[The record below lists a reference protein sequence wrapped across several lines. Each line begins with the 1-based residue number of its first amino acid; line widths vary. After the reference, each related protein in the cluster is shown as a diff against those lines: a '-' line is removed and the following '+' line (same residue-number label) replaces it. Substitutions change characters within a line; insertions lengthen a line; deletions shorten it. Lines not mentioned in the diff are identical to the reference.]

1 MHRIWNNSIYPKLVT
16 GFLLAIIPVYIV
28 AMSLNQ
34 SGANHVREKNT
45 QSFNARMTF
54 YMRSLE
60 QELTSTKMLMNSLSQ
75 DSDLQKLST
84 IAPAMPRSEYYQS
97 INRLHDKMRLL
108 QGSNQ
113 YMDSA
118 KVYIPLISKT
128 IQESSY
134 VDPLSGDQVAALIEA
149 PNNVIFR
156 WNDKLLLGLA
166 NPDHVRPGKDPG
178 FVIVTELSIPLMQQA
193 LATLATESG
202 GAALVSADQS
212 WSVFHAG
219 GEANGPQ
226 IVDKLNREAL
236 ARAQLLRQTY
246 DENITVDNAAYWT
259 SVMHSDYLNAD
270 LIMFVPQSEFI
281 GPLSQYR
288 LILFGLSAFSF
299 LVVIVFSYWIYNRI
313 HRPLHRMVRAFR
325 KIDIGNLQVKLTHTH
340 NDEFRYLYEQFNL
353 MVERLGV
360 LIDEVYEQKIRS
372 QRFELKQLQSQINP
386 HFLYNSFF
394 TLHQMGEMQDYEN
407 IVRFTRILGEY
418 FKFITRNAADD
429 VALEAEVAH
438 AKAYVDIQTIRF
450 RHRITASW
458 EPIPEHYTHYALPLL
473 VLQPLIENAYEHGL
487 EDKEADGRIVIRMQE
502 HEGGLTL
509 SVDDNGDALTD
520 ARLEQ
525 LRELLASPEANGE
538 VTGLLNVHRRLQ
550 LRFGQDGG
558 LRLSRSDLGGLS
570 IELKLP
576 LEKGEVDPVSI
587 ADCG

>member
-1 MHRIWNNSIYPKLVT
+1 MSRLWNNSIYPKLVT

-28 AMSLNQ
+28 AMILNE

-45 QSFNARMTF
+45 QSIQARMTF

-60 QELTSTKMLMNSLSQ
+60 QELSSTKMLMNNLSQ

-84 IAPAMPRSEYYQS
+84 IAPAMPRSEYFQS
-97 INRLHDKMRLL
+97 VNRLHDKMRLL

-113 YMDSA
+113 YIESA

-134 VDPLSGDQVAALIEA
+134 VDPLPENQVAALIDA
-149 PNNVIFR
+149 PNNVIFS
-156 WNDKLLLGLA
+156 WNHKLLLGLA
-166 NPDHVRPGKDPG
+166 NPDYPRSGKDPG
-178 FVIVTELSIPLMQQA
+178 FVIVTELSISDLQQA
-193 LATLATESG
+193 LLTLATGSG
-202 GAALVSADQS
+202 GAAIISSDQG
-212 WSVFHAG
+212 WSIFNAG
-219 GEANGPQ
+219 GEELGAQ
-226 IVDKLNREAL
+226 ILSKVDQEAL
-236 ARAQLLRQTY
+236 AEARLLKQSY
-246 DENITVDNAAYWT
+246 DENISLGNAAYWT

-270 LIMFVPQSEFI
+270 LVMFVPQSEFI

-288 LILFGLSAFSF
+288 MILFGLSTFSII
-299 LVVIVFSYWIYNRI
+299 VVIVFSYWIYNRI

-325 KIDIGNLQVKLTHTH
+325 KIDIGNLQVKLTHVH

-353 MVERLGV
+353 MVERLEV
-360 LIDEVYEQKIRS
+360 LIHEVYEQKIRS

-394 TLHQMGEMQDYEN
+394 TLHQMGEMHDFEN

-418 FKFITRNAADD
+418 FKFITRNASDD

-450 RHRITASW
+450 RHRIKAHW
-458 EPIPEHYTHYALPLL
+458 EPIPEAYTSYAVPLL

-487 EDKEADGRIVIRMQE
+487 EDKEADGRIEINMYE
-502 HEGGLTL
+502 DAEGL
-509 SVDDNGDALTD
+509 SICVEDNGEALTED
-520 ARLEQ
+520 KLTQ
-525 LRELLASPEANGE
+525 LRQLLACPEVNSE

-550 LRFGQDGG
+550 LKFGSAGG
-558 LRLSRSDLGGLS
+558 LQLSRSRLGGLK
-570 IELKLP
+570 IEMRLP
-576 LEKGEVDPVSI
+576 PEKGTSHDV
-587 ADCG
+587 